1 MTLTHNEQKLIE
13 CIRNAEK
20 PVAAMAKVVEII
32 TEFLTEQGGGGL
44 MPYYR
49 PCPLCGAAL
58 DPGERCDCQ
67 DEENRPR
74 CYQHRERPGGKR
86 FADQLFHLQYKL
98 N

>member
-1 MTLTHNEQKLIE
+1 
-13 CIRNAEK
+13 
-20 PVAAMAKVVEII
+20 
-32 TEFLTEQGGGGL
+32 